1 MCHVNYNVKYQST
14 GYTYRSKGGNKMDC
28 FQAIKTRRSI
38 RSFLSEPIPEEDLLK
53 IMDAGRMAPSAG
65 NLQPCYFIAVTESQ
79 QIQLLK
85 DAAFGQEHIGQAPCV
100 IVVCVDPE
108 RSAKYGDTGRNY
120 LCLLDAANATQNM
133 LLAATALGYGSCWV
147 AGFSEKRV
155 KKLLGLPEGF
165 RVVSL
170 IPIGKAA
177 AEQEMPPRRPLEDV
191 ILWQKWHE

>member
-1 MCHVNYNVKYQST
+1 MIID
-14 GYTYRSKGGNKMDC
+14 SKEVLNMDC
-28 FQAIKTRRSI
+28 FEAINTRRSI
-38 RSFLSEPIPEEDLLK
+38 RNFLNEPIPEEDVLK

-65 NLQPCYFIAVTESQ
+65 NLQPCYFIAVTEPQ

-85 DAAFGQEHIGQAPCV
+85 EAALGQEHVGQAPCN

-108 RSAKYGDTGRNY
+108 RSAHYGDVGRNY

-133 LLAATALGYGSCWV
+133 LLAATALGHGSCWV
-147 AGFSEKRV
+147 AGFSERRV
-155 KKLLGLPEGF
+155 KKLLGLPERF

-177 AEQEMPPRRPLEDV
+177 AEQEMRRPRRPLEEMV
-191 ILWQKWHE
+191 FWQKWHD